1 MTPEEEEMNDIATS
15 LPSAVPRPARLT
27 LWIRATRPPSLATSA
42 LPCLA
47 GGLVAINSGRATWA
61 LLVVALVA
69 IVFLHAGTNASND
82 VEDAARGVDGPDK
95 MRNSRVFNTGLLSTQ
110 EGRRLYG
117 SCFAVAFVLGLVI
130 CFIQGPALLVIG
142 IIGILG
148 GLLYTAG
155 PWPYKYAGFGEP
167 AIVLLMGPLITQG
180 SYTAVSGDPFA
191 ASAFWLGLG
200 PGLLIAA
207 VLSANN
213 LEDIVDDG
221 AKGLHT
227 VAVRLGFARARRL
240 YASTL
245 LAVIPAQLALWLS
258 GLFDAWI
265 LLPLLVLPV
274 LVARAR
280 EPLGAG
286 APGDHALDE
295 LTARTGQLH
304 VLFCA
309 LLCLAV
315 VLART
320 L

>member
-1 MTPEEEEMNDIATS
+1 MDERATS
-15 LPSAVPRPARLT
+15 LAAPVPVPGRLG
-27 LWIRATRPPSLATSA
+27 LWVRATRPPALLTSL

-47 GGLVAINSGRATWA
+47 GGLIAIDSGRATWG
-61 LLVVALVA
+61 LLGVALVA
-69 IVFLHAGTNASND
+69 ILFLHAGTNASND
-82 VEDAARGVDGPDK
+82 VEDAARGVDSPDK
-95 MRNSRVFNTGLLSTQ
+95 LRNSRVFNTGALSVQ
-110 EGRRLYG
+110 EGRRLYAG
-117 SCFAVAFVLGLVI
+117 CFVVAFLLGIVI
-130 CFIQGPALLVIG
+130 CLVQGPALLVIG

-155 PWPYKYAGFGEP
+155 PWPYKYVGLGEP

-180 SYTAVSGDPFA
+180 SYTAVTGDAFA
-191 ASAFWLGLG
+191 ANAFWLGLG

-221 AKGLHT
+221 AAGLHT
-227 VAVRLGFARARRL
+227 VAVRLGFARAQRL
-240 YASTL
+240 YALTL

-265 LLPLLVLPV
+265 LLPLLVLGV
-274 LVARAR
+274 LLARAR
-280 EPLGAG
+280 EALGAR
-286 APGDHALDE
+286 APGDPTLAE

-304 VLFCA
+304 ILFCV
-309 LLCLAV
+309 LLCV
-315 VLART
+315 GVGLARA